1 MSDPTL
7 AACFDALKTGM
18 KENYRQFP
26 HKQLTVKH
34 AMSDGDLVAIH
45 SHIVFQRGDLGVA
58 TMHLF
63 RFEDGKIVE
72 LWDFGQPVPAE
83 SPNTD
88 GLF

>member
-1 MSDPTL
+1 
-7 AACFDALKTGM
+7 
-18 KENYRQFP
+18 
-26 HKQLTVKH
+26 
-34 AMSDGDLVAIH
+34 
-45 SHIVFQRGDLGVA
+45 
-58 TMHLF
+58 LF

>member
-1 MSDPTL
+1 
-7 AACFDALKTGM
+7 M
-18 KENYRQFP
+18 KENYQQFP
-26 HKQLTVKH
+26 HKQLTVMH

-45 SHIVFQRGDLGVA
+45 SHIVFQPGDLGVA
-58 TMHLF
+58 AMHLF
-63 RFEDGKIVE
+63 RFKNGKIVE